1 MRVVLLLLACAVA
14 CRRAPSYDR
23 STPEKTLASFFKA
36 LEAKRI
42 PEDLDRLV
50 IVDAGEEAAW
60 KARCQRHGCTGGSF
74 RIVQRPPS
82 SDYEVTLVVDYRIT
96 GRDGALVMRGQHSPI
111 QLLREPEG
119 WRITQFGKVRRQ
131 VTGPAS
137 APPVGDAGA
146 ETAAPSAD
154 GGAAGVDPP

>member
-1 MRVVLLLLACAVA
+1 MRSSLLLAAALATA
-14 CRRAPSYDR
+14 CRKAPSYDR

-60 KARCQRHGCTGGSF
+60 KARCQPHGCTGGSF
-74 RIVQRPPS
+74 RVVERPPS
-82 SDYEVTLVVDYRIT
+82 GEYEATLVGDYRIT
-96 GRDGALVMRGQHSPI
+96 GRDDALVMRGQHSPV

-131 VTGPAS
+131 VSGPKS
-137 APPVGDAGA
+137 APAGDAG
-146 ETAAPSAD
+146 AAPSAD
-154 GGAAGVDPP
+154 GGAAAPP

>member
-1 MRVVLLLLACAVA
+1 MRAAAALLLAAMLAASCK
-14 CRRAPSYDR
+14 RAPSYDR

-36 LEAKRI
+36 LQAKRI

-60 KARCQRHGCTGGSF
+60 RSRCQPHGCTGGSF
-74 RIVQRPPS
+74 RIVERPPS
-82 SDYEVTLVVDYRIT
+82 TDYEVTLVTDYRIT

-119 WRITQFGKVRRQ
+119 WRITQFGKVRRERS
-131 VTGPAS
+131 GPTP
-137 APPVGDAGA
+137 APAGDAGA
-146 ETAAPSAD
+146 ATPAD
-154 GGAAGVDPP
+154 GGAAVADPP